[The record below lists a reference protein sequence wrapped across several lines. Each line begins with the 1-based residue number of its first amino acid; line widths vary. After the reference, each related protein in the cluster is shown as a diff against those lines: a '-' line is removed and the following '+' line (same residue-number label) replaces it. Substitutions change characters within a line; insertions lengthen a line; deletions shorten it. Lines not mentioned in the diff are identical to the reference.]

1 MLLDQRRQAGT
12 RRDRSP
18 DGMKYTPNN
27 VDGILRRQAET
38 QADFTYSIQGKVI
51 AIVDLDLG
59 NCSVTNE
66 IENVLRKIEHY
77 HQASI
82 AGFKIMYR
90 DSQKTWDGVWWD
102 GKRALFF
109 PIRET
114 DENSARKKLL
124 ARG

>member
-1 MLLDQRRQAGT
+1 MWEMK
-12 RRDRSP
+12 
-18 DGMKYTPNN
+18 DGMQYTPQSFGE
-27 VDGILRRQAET
+27 VLRRQFET
-38 QADFTYSIQGKVI
+38 QADFTYTIHGGVI

-59 NCSVTNE
+59 NCSVTNDV
-66 IENVLRKIEHY
+66 ENVLRKIEEF
-77 HQASI
+77 HQGAI
-82 AGFKIMYR
+82 VGFQIMYR
-90 DSQKTWDGVWWD
+90 DSQGMWDGIQWD